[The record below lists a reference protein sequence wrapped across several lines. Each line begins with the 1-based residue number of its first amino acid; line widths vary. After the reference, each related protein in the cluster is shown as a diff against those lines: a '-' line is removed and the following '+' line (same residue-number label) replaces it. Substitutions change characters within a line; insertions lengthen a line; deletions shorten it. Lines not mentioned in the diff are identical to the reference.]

1 MVNRLSEC
9 VLFCMAF
16 DIGIIRSLQSDMV
29 LISIEMGVKVKCA
42 RQTALP
48 F

>member
-9 VLFCMAF
+9 VLFCMAGMIVIPF

-29 LISIEMGVKVKCA
+29 LLSIEIGGKVKYA
-42 RQTALP
+42 
-48 F
+48 